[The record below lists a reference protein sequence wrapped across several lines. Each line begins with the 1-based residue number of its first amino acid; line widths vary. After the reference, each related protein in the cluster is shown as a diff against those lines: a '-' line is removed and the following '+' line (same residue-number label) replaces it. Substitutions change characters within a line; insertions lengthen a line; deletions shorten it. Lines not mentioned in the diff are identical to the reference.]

1 MESPI
6 TISDLPLISSRKNPL
21 VRRLKLLASP
31 KGRYESSTLL
41 LEGTHLFEEAM
52 KTNFIPSL
60 VVATPDWYKAH
71 SEILNSVPSDV
82 QLISVTKYVL
92 EISLTTVNP
101 DGVASLFPLSAL
113 PKLTNEPSFILVLD
127 RLQDPGN
134 LGTLF
139 RTALAANIEEIWL
152 VMGADPLGPKVLR
165 SSSGAVLHLPFQRF
179 AKSENSSISELLD
192 RLGKAKERGLQVVAA
207 NSSNSCLNKKVLPYW
222 ELDWIQP
229 TVLILGNEGKGVHP
243 EIQKCC
249 THSVTLPHNELVES
263 LNVASAA
270 VPLLLERL
278 RARMTT

>member
-1 MESPI
+1 M
-6 TISDLPLISSRKNPL
+6 
-21 VRRLKLLASP
+21 VRRLKSLASS

-41 LEGTHLFEEAM
+41 LEGTHLFQEAM
-52 KTNFIPSL
+52 KTNFVPSL

-71 SEILNSVPSDV
+71 SEILNLVPSHV

-92 EISLTTVNP
+92 ESSLTTVTP
-101 DGVASLFPLSAL
+101 GGVASLFPLEAL
-113 PKLTNEPSFILVLD
+113 PKLKKDPTFILALD

-179 AKSENSSISELLD
+179 AKSENNSISELLVK
-192 RLGKAKERGLQVVAA
+192 LGKAKGRGLQVVAA
-207 NSSNSCLNKKVLPYW
+207 NSSKSCFEKKLLPYW

-229 TVLILGNEGKGVHP
+229 TVLILGNEGTGVHP

-249 THSVTLPHNELVES
+249 THSVTLPHNEIVES

-278 RARMTT
+278 RARMTS